1 MSRPHG
7 AAPLSRRIPG
17 AGAVRDEDVFD
28 VEAVAAWLRS
38 VTPEDPTVL
47 AGVDLGD
54 DDEPVLPEVSQFSG
68 GASNLT
74 YVLRYPGV
82 DLVLRRPPPGTKARG
97 AHDMKREYRVQT
109 ALRPVYPLV
118 PRMVGFCGDQS
129 VIGSDFYVMERL
141 EGTILRKDIPR
152 ELRADRATIRRL
164 SERAV
169 DALVDL
175 HAVDVRAAG
184 LDDLDRGEGYVRRQV
199 EGWSARYRRARTPDV
214 PDFTPVMKWLSA
226 NQPEDVGHCLVHN
239 DFRFDNLVLDPGD
252 LTRVI
257 GVLDWE
263 MATVGDPLMDLG
275 GALAYWVEDG
285 DGPVFKAF
293 RRQPT
298 HTRGMLTRWEVVER
312 YAERSGLEISRDDW
326 RFYEVFGLFRLAV
339 IAQQINHRYFHGQT
353 TNPAFRAFRPAVG
366 FLEQRCLRIIRTG
379 EGRLTPARLGPRDVI
394 PEALAVPRVVVP
406 LLKGGVHDTRQKI
419 GEILGGLPGAGKRT

>member
-1 MSRPHG
+1 MTRPDG
-7 AAPLSRRIPG
+7 ASPLSRRIPG
-17 AGAVRDEDVFD
+17 AGVVRVEDAFD
-28 VEAVAAWLRS
+28 VEAVATWLRS
-38 VTPEDPTVL
+38 VTPDDPTLL

-54 DDEPVLPEVSQFSG
+54 DDEPVIPEVRQFSG

-74 YVLRYPGV
+74 YVLRFPGM
-82 DLVLRRPPPGTKARG
+82 DLVLRRPPAGTKARG
-97 AHDMKREYRVQT
+97 AHDMKREYHVQS

-118 PRMVGFCGDQS
+118 PRMVGFCEDHS

-141 EGTILRKDIPR
+141 EGTILRKDLPR
-152 ELRADRATIRRL
+152 ELRPDVATIRRL
-164 SERAV
+164 SEAAV

-175 HAVDVRAAG
+175 HSVDVGAAG

-214 PDFTPVMKWLSA
+214 PDFAPVMKWLSA
-226 NQPEDVGHCLVHN
+226 NQPGDVGHCLVHN
-239 DFRFDNLVLDPGD
+239 DFRFDNLVLDPDD

-275 GALAYWVEDG
+275 GALAYWVQDD

-298 HTRGMLTRWEVVER
+298 HARGMLTRWEVVQR
-312 YAERSGLEISRDDW
+312 YAERSGLEISEDDW

-339 IAQQINHRYFHGQT
+339 IAQQINHRFFHGQT
-353 TNPAFRAFRPAVG
+353 TNPAFRAFRPAVA

-379 EGRLTPARLGPRDVI
+379 EGRLTPGTLGPRDVV
-394 PEALAVPRVVVP
+394 PELLGVPRVVLP
-406 LLKGGVHDTRQKI
+406 LLAGGVHDLRNRV
-419 GEILGGLPGAGKRT
+419 GGILGGLPGFGRN